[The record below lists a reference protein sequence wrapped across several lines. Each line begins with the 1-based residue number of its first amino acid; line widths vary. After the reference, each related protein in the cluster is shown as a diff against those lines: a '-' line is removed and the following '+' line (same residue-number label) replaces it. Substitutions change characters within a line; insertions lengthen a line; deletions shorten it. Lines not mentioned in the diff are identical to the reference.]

1 MWLLLMSF
9 VVKLMFIKV
18 YINVFGLSFAML
30 LIDAVLVRLTVDY
43 DVDCLSG
50 WLLAL
55 LFRMKQ
61 VDP

>member
-1 MWLLLMSF
+1 MSF